1 MGGHLINRAADLHG
15 KGFVVRRAKVG
26 NETSQRNYF
35 IAHLPFLP
43 CVSFSLPPP
52 LFQKFQNG
60 ILHILARIAF
70 REILLQ
76 FLFWKADL
84 FLLIGFFLAH
94 YGKDNIRIEP
104 ALTGK
109 ATEPLRL

>member
-15 KGFVVRRAKVG
+15 KGIVVWRIEVG
-26 NETSQRNYF
+26 DETSQRNYF
-35 IAHLPFLP
+35 IVHLPFLP
-43 CVSFSLPPP
+43 CVSFSLPLP
-52 LFQKFQNG
+52 LFQQLEDG

-70 REILLQ
+70 GEILLYL
-76 FLFWKADL
+76 LFGKADL
-84 FLLIGFFLAH
+84 FLLIGFFLTH